1 MAYRHALVRSLV
13 LHYLDH
19 FGYKGPPVR
28 IFTTPS
34 RALKELERKRERTP
48 ADERNARRDM
58 GWTAQWPRL
67 TVIYVNAAK
76 HDTFGDLLDT
86 CAHEA
91 LHACGRS
98 GHKPSLM
105 AFEGEV
111 AEAVLA

>member
-1 MAYRHALVRSLV
+1 MYRHALVRALV
-13 LHYLDH
+13 RHYLDH

-34 RALKELERKRERTP
+34 RALRELERKH
-48 ADERNARRDM
+48 ERNRAEERSARKDM
-58 GWTAQWPRL
+58 GWTYQWPRQ
-67 TVIYVNAAK
+67 TVIYVNVAK
-76 HDTFGDLLDT
+76 HDTLGDLLDT
-86 CAHEA
+86 CCHEA
-91 LHACGRS
+91 KHAAGRP